1 MHNLHDILL
10 CTMTFVFAVTV
21 EVFTE
26 VTTD

>member
-1 MHNLHDILL
+1 MSISNDVLL

-21 EVFTE
+21 EVFTK